1 MILGLLAGASSGDE
15 ELSGILGFATRIIQA
30 LSEWGVGLLTL
41 IETVFPP
48 IPSEVILPLAG
59 FLSSQGDMNI
69 ILVFVTATLGGY
81 LGALLLYWLGRAY
94 GEERTITLL
103 SKIPLMEREDF
114 EKSTRWFRAHG
125 RRSIFFGRLI
135 PGVRSLISLP
145 AGSTRMPI
153 ITFSVFTLAGT
164 ALWNA
169 LLIGLGAAL
178 GSQYELIDR
187 YSSILD
193 AIIIGLVLVGIVLL
207 LVRRVKRRR
216 AERSGNGSGKVAE
229 SGRRGES
236 AG

>member
-1 MILGLLAGASSGDE
+1 MFSVLVAAGSDDRQ
-15 ELSGILGFATRIIQA
+15 LSGILGFATRVIQA

-69 ILVFVTATLGGY
+69 VLVLVTATVGGY
-81 LGALLLYWLGRAY
+81 AGALLLYWLGLAY
-94 GEERTITLL
+94 GEERIIRTL
-103 SKIPLMEREDF
+103 SKIPLLDREDF
-114 EKSTRWFRAHG
+114 ERAAGWLRRHG
-125 RRSIFFGRLI
+125 RRAVFFGRLI

-145 AGSTRMPI
+145 AGGTRMPLG
-153 ITFSVFTLAGT
+153 TFTVFTIAGT
-164 ALWNA
+164 LLWNS

-193 AIIIGLVLVGIVLL
+193 VIILGVVVVLIGMLV
-207 LVRRVKRRR
+207 VRRIKRRR
-216 AERSGNGSGKVAE
+216 TTKAE
-229 SGRRGES
+229 
-236 AG
+236 AGMDGAAQG